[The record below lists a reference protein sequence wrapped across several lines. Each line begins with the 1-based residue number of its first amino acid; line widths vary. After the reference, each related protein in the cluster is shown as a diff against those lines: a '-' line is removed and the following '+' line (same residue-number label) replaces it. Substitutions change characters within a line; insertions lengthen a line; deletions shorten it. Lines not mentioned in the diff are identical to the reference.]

1 MMELGEVFAFVVLVI
16 AVVHIVAINSQENT
30 TCNPPIILPV
40 NFHLSVQITVGSD
53 RTFSCVIHSDA
64 PLKKG
69 YPTWTKRESLPH
81 HVITTGEC
89 PTLSNT
95 TCSNLTLINVS
106 QSDGSGY
113 YTIIAENEC
122 GSDNFTVNVE
132 VVNPQFCLNATE
144 LPPLLVP
151 PPPKVLAVKGQTVKV
166 TATYKGDYSKYFLQ
180 AFWIVKNPDS
190 MYILPG
196 DNVSG

>member
-1 MMELGEVFAFVVLVI
+1 MCLVTLYCTYTVPSFALFDSVL
-16 AVVHIVAINSQENT
+16 
-30 TCNPPIILPV
+30 
-40 NFHLSVQITVGSD
+40 
-53 RTFSCVIHSDA
+53 FS
-64 PLKKG
+64 
-69 YPTWTKRESLPH
+69 SL
-81 HVITTGEC
+81 
-89 PTLSNT
+89 
-95 TCSNLTLINVS
+95 
-106 QSDGSGY
+106 D
-113 YTIIAENEC
+113 
-122 GSDNFTVNVE
+122 
-132 VVNPQFCLNATE
+132 PQFCLNATE